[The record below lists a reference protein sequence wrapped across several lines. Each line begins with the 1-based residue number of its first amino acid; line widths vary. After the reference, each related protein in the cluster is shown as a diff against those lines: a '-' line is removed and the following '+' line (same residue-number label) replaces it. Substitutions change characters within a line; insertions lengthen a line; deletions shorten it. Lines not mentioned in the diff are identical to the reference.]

1 MPALTHA
8 HAFSL
13 QQLHQGR
20 SPSPL
25 PQPDRKEGDDDDDD
39 NDDNDRGNDQSNNVD
54 YTTQTGNPY
63 FPVPGTAITMTSSL
77 SFFNPTPSIPIT
89 TAPTGTSAPFLV
101 FEDIQNTTVCG
112 ENAISWEYAGDQDF
126 TLALAVTNKGVDGVD
141 PSAQPITMIL
151 EVDTDGLNTS
161 NTYQWSPVKLPMGA
175 YVAAIS
181 IPEPDMLYISPT
193 FYVFNSSDHSCLSSS
208 PSTTTSLTGSSTT
221 ATMSPSQTN
230 TGTALPVEGAVSKG
244 LSGGS
249 IAGIVIGIL
258 ALVGLVGALLVL
270 LRRCRSRTAASSAL
284 FGRSRRMSGYIEK
297 RDPPSPGLGAAGGI
311 GGFPVRSRGRSGG
324 VSGGGAV
331 TGAGVSRGFG
341 GGSSDFA
348 VHNVHG
354 SSSQEEVASLA
365 DQEKAVE
372 NARPSTFASDADV
385 LGVLSLHSFPP
396 NSYRDSSASGPV
408 PQGGVVG
415 GPSRSSSY
423 SARSV
428 ASDPFDSDGGVI
440 PRSSPPMPSSRL
452 SLAPSDS
459 DPFNPF
465 ASPADL
471 EQNRAQV
478 GSRERQVPVQ
488 LFMPTSATSSPRPGI
503 PRDISTSSMAE
514 SDADTYTYEQEA
526 DHLSEGATTATAGTM
541 VPPPRR
547 IPPSAPAMSAGR
559 RTMSSRKPVPVYA
572 PSVSGEA
579 LELTEPA
586 TPRSAYYQHS
596 SYSTHSGSGNSG
608 NDWSSAAAH
617 SHSPATASP
626 MSSGSHLPHGA
637 NNWKRD
643 STSLSISG
651 STTSASR
658 SVSVIGGASTISPS
672 SPTTLGSPS
681 TVVNGHASF
690 LSGHQYLP
698 ELNHKSSFGDRPV
711 HYLIPDPPSENV
723 L

>member
-1 MPALTHA
+1 MPAHTHA

-13 QQLHQGR
+13 QGR
-20 SPSPL
+20 SPSPE
-25 PQPDRKEGDDDDDD
+25 PRPDRKGDDD
-39 NDDNDRGNDQSNNVD
+39 NDDDDSGHDQSNNVD
-54 YTTQTGNPY
+54 YITQTGNPN

-112 ENAISWEYAGDQDF
+112 ENAISWEYAGDQSF
-126 TLALAVTNKGVDGVD
+126 TLALAVTNEGVDGVD
-141 PSAQPITMIL
+141 PSAQPITVIL
-151 EVDTDGLNTS
+151 EVDTNGLNTS
-161 NTYQWSPVKLPMGA
+161 NTFQWSPVKLPVGA

-181 IPEPDMLYISPT
+181 IPEPDVLYISPT

-244 LSGGS
+244 LSGGG
-249 IAGIVIGIL
+249 IAGIVIGML
-258 ALVGLVGALLVL
+258 ALVGLCGALLVL
-270 LRRCRSRTAASSAL
+270 LRRCRSRTSASSAL

-297 RDPPSPGLGAAGGI
+297 RDPPSPGLGAGGI
-311 GGFPVRSRGRSGG
+311 GGFPVRSRGRTGG
-324 VSGGGAV
+324 VSVGGA
-331 TGAGVSRGFG
+331 GAGAGASRGFG

-348 VHNVHG
+348 VHNIHG
-354 SSSQEEVASLA
+354 SSSQEEVASLE

-372 NARPSTFASDADV
+372 NARPSTFASDAEV

-396 NSYRDSSASGPV
+396 NTYRDSSASGQV
-408 PQGGVVG
+408 PLGGIVG

-440 PRSSPPMPSSRL
+440 PRSSPGPSPMPSSRL
-452 SLAPSDS
+452 SLTPSVS

-471 EQNRAQV
+471 EQHRAQV

-514 SDADTYTYEQEA
+514 SDADTYTYDQET

-547 IPPSAPAMSAGR
+547 MPPVAPAMSAGR

-586 TPRSAYYQHS
+586 TPRSAYYQQHAS

-608 NDWSSAAAH
+608 HDWSSAAAH
-617 SHSPATASP
+617 SHSPASGSP
-626 MSSGSHLPHGA
+626 MSSGSHLPHSA
-637 NNWKRD
+637 TRWKRE
-643 STSLSISG
+643 SNSLSLSG
-651 STTSASR
+651 STSSPSPSG
-658 SVSVIGGASTISPS
+658 SVSVIGGSSTISPS